1 MVEFALDQVWLL
13 TLFVLMERETA
24 SQIGIATPFKQ
35 EAATLVRAED
45 FCQSYPYGRAKTRE
59 TYEGNSFKL
68 LTCSLDT
75 CRRIVTSCQIN

>member
-24 SQIGIATPFKQ
+24 SQIGIATSFKQ

-45 FCQSYPYGRAKTRE
+45 FC
-59 TYEGNSFKL
+59 FL
-68 LTCSLDT
+68 F
-75 CRRIVTSCQIN
+75 

>member
-13 TLFVLMERETA
+13 TLFVLIERETA

-45 FCQSYPYGRAKTRE
+45 FCFLFLSPTPMAELKRE
-59 TYEGNSFKL
+59 KPTKE
-68 LTCSLDT
+68 
-75 CRRIVTSCQIN
+75 IVSNC

>member
-13 TLFVLMERETA
+13 TLFVLIERETA

-45 FCQSYPYGRAKTRE
+45 FCFR
-59 TYEGNSFKL
+59 F
-68 LTCSLDT
+68 
-75 CRRIVTSCQIN
+75 